1 MTPALSDDPRAS
13 LPPFKPLEPTDFLL
27 PRTPLYR
34 SKLKPC
40 PTPLPY
46 FTGREDALQRM
57 ASYFESELDEDSNR
71 VFVLYGPPGSG
82 KTEIAYEYIRRN
94 QHLAEDWSS
103 RYVLTV
109 LKPGECLHRQPYRIS
124 TIFVIDASSQQ
135 SIVCGWGAIAHA
147 AQLEGRM
154 DVVIRWMASLHD
166 PWLLF
171 LDNATDASLDI
182 ANLPHTGKNGSIIVT
197 TRDQEVVKGVAA
209 GAGDAWFHV
218 SCLPMEDAL
227 SLLSRV
233 CPGDDEDEAKL
244 REALVTVSLPAYV
257 SS

>member
-1 MTPALSDDPRAS
+1 
-13 LPPFKPLEPTDFLL
+13 
-27 PRTPLYR
+27 
-34 SKLKPC
+34 
-40 PTPLPY
+40 
-46 FTGREDALQRM
+46 M